1 VLVGVAGHGL
11 RLALAGVGVGLLT
24 SFGAARLLESQ
35 LFGVPA
41 LEPWTFLA
49 ASFLLT
55 AAARAF
61 RDHVRINCGHPWSE
75 EIDGAIRTL
84 GKLARR
90 LG

>member
-55 AAARAF
+55 AAA
-61 RDHVRINCGHPWSE
+61 
-75 EIDGAIRTL
+75 GAASL
-84 GKLARR
+84 VPARR
-90 LG
+90 AARLDPLVALRGDGSE